1 MHGEAT
7 AASTW
12 HRCHGQRVGGPHM
25 SIHEDGRRRESA
37 IDTLQPHRGRM
48 VNYRRLLVLLVVVV
62 AYTRRTCNSN
72 TNKLWLCTT
81 PARAQRHVPTLR
93 EM

>member
-25 SIHEDGRRRESA
+25 SIHEDGRGRESA

-48 VNYRRLLVLLVVVV
+48 VNYRRLVVV
-62 AYTRRTCNSN
+62 ARRTCNSN
-72 TNKLWLCTT
+72 TNKLWLYASQW
-81 PARAQRHVPTLR
+81 ARKFKKVQANKTR
-93 EM
+93 EIK